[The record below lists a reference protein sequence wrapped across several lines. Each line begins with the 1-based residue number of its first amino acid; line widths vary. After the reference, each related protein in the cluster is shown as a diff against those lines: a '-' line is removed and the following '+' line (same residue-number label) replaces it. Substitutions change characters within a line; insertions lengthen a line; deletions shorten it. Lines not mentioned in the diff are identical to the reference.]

1 MSNATAYQRTSILK
15 AGILFLIVIGGFQT
29 INARSATT
37 AKNQYAET
45 GGRKIAYRSIGKGAP
60 IIFCNRFRGI
70 LDSWD
75 PAFIDAL
82 AKNYRVVIFDYTGI
96 GLSTGEMGTEVAHYA
111 KDVKDLAESLGFKK
125 IILGGWSF
133 GGIVAQRAASEYPEL
148 VSQMILIGT
157 NPPGK
162 NAHPPEQIFI
172 ETSAKVVND
181 LADETILFFEPKSE
195 ASRRAAALSNQRI
208 GLRTEGLSVPVPKE
222 LWSNYFRATADFGED
237 KTNLRERLGALK
249 TPILVMSGDH
259 DVVCPIENWY
269 ALTRKLPN
277 MQIIMLPDAGHG
289 PQHQYPELSVKYI
302 NAFLQSTKR

>member
-1 MSNATAYQRTSILK
+1 MRNATAYKKTLILK
-15 AGILFLIVIGGFQT
+15 SALFFLILISGFQT
-29 INARSATT
+29 SNAQSAAT
-37 AKNQYAET
+37 ATNQYAEIN
-45 GGRKIAYRSIGKGAP
+45 GRKIAYRSVGKGTP

-75 PAFIDAL
+75 PAFTDEL
-82 AKNYRVVIFDYTGI
+82 AKNYQVVIFDYTGI
-96 GLSTGEMGTEVAHYA
+96 GLSTGKMGTEVAHYA

-133 GGIVAQRAASEYPEL
+133 GGIVAQSAAIEYPEL

-172 ETSAKVVND
+172 DTSAKVVND
-181 LADETILFFEPKSE
+181 LADETILFFEPRSE
-195 ASRRAAALSNQRI
+195 ASRRAAVLSNRRI
-208 GLRTEGLSVPVPKE
+208 ATRTEGLSVPVSKE
-222 LWSNYFRATADFGED
+222 LWINYFRATAEFSED
-237 KTNLRERLGALK
+237 KTNLREKLGSLK
-249 TPILVMSGDH
+249 KPILVMSGDH

-269 ALTRKLPN
+269 ALTRKLRN
-277 MQIIMLPDAGHG
+277 MQIIMLPDSGHG

-302 NAFLQSTKR
+302 NAFLQSTKL